1 MKSSSAGRPVKVGS
15 RLTKQFP
22 VAVRHR
28 EFVFTEGQAEC
39 IAMELKNCKVA
50 TISQFI
56 CSFAKKLGDVFS
68 ECISS
73 LYLTTIRLCL
83 NFILV

>member
-28 EFVFTEGQAEC
+28 EFVFTEGEAEC
-39 IAMELKNCKVA
+39 IAM
-50 TISQFI
+50 
-56 CSFAKKLGDVFS
+56 
-68 ECISS
+68 
-73 LYLTTIRLCL
+73 
-83 NFILV
+83 